1 MDAIYIPHLLKKT
14 EQKEE
19 IQFEEFLPDLETLMP
34 VKGSLRVTHQGTY
47 LDVRAKAETIVTLT
61 CDRCL
66 RQYNHRLV
74 VNTSEMI
81 WLEETASLID
91 PKAGEVEVAL
101 EDLVETLSPQGYFD
115 AGEWVYQQVCLE
127 MPLRKLCDSN
137 CEGIQLTDS
146 EASESLSDGRWG
158 ALAALKKQLPG

>member
-66 RQYNHRLV
+66 KQYNHRLV

-81 WLEETASLID
+81 WLDEAASLID
-91 PKAGEVEVAL
+91 SKAGEVEVDL
-101 EDLVETLSPQGYFD
+101 EDLVETLSPQGYFE
-115 AGEWVYQQVCLE
+115 AGEWVYQHICLE

-146 EASESLSDGRWG
+146 KASESSSDGRW
-158 ALAALKKQLPG
+158 ASLAALKKQLPG

>member
-1 MDAIYIPHLLKKT
+1 MDAIYIPHLLKKP

-34 VKGSLRVTHQGTY
+34 VRGSLRVIHQGTY

-66 RQYNHRLV
+66 KQYNHRLV
-74 VNTSEMI
+74 VNTAEMI
-81 WLEETASLID
+81 WLDETANLID
-91 PKAGEVEVAL
+91 SKVSEIEVAL

-115 AGEWVYQQVCLE
+115 AGEWLYQQICLE
-127 MPLRKLCDSN
+127 TPLRKLCDSQ

-146 EASESLSDGRWG
+146 GAYEPLSDARW
-158 ALAALKKQLPG
+158 ASLAALKKQLP